1 VTTKL
6 AEDQSAFESVSD
18 CPNAGSILN
27 LVRIRDRYRVT
38 VSLFLL
44 VPRLPF
50 FSAICQ
56 ERLLVMRLSLNR
68 ERVGSLGL
76 FEALKIK

>member
-1 VTTKL
+1 ML
-6 AEDQSAFESVSD
+6 
-18 CPNAGSILN
+18 GSILN
-27 LVRIRDRYRVT
+27 LARSEIRDRYRVT

-44 VPRLPF
+44 LPLPF

-68 ERVGSLGL
+68 ERVGSGL